1 MSLDICKGKFS
12 NFKNTMTVK
21 VFGLDLKFSKEY
33 LDMLK
38 AMTGVDMRSSAY
50 QIQIN
55 VAENGIYPNVLLI

>member
-1 MSLDICKGKFS
+1 
-12 NFKNTMTVK
+12 MTVK